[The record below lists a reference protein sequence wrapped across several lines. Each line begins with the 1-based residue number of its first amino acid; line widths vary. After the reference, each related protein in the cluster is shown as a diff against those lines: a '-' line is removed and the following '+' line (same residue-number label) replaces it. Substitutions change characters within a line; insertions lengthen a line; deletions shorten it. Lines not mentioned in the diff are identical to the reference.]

1 METIQSWA
9 VTVVICI
16 LVAAVIQLFFPNM
29 EKDKSIRVLVSAFM
43 LSALLSPFLSGAG
56 VDLKLPETD
65 AANAQEQLEEISGQI
80 NRSLE
85 TQAKRRLE
93 EAAGEVLAQSGITD
107 AEITVETDI
116 LEAGHIQIEEI
127 VLISSRSADWEG
139 IEEELEEKTGCPVRV
154 EYEVNG

>member
-56 VDLKLPETD
+56 VDLKLPEAD
-65 AANAQEQLEEISGQI
+65 AANAQEQLQEISGQI

-93 EAAGEVLAQSGITD
+93 A
-107 AEITVETDI
+107 
-116 LEAGHIQIEEI
+116 
-127 VLISSRSADWEG
+127 ADWEG
-139 IEEELEEKTGCPVRV
+139 IAEKLEEKTGCPVRV